1 MKNSRKILA
10 LAVTASLLAPIT
22 VFAQADG
29 PRGGGRLDT
38 NGDGVITL
46 SDMQAQRA
54 AMFDRMDADKDGMLT
69 PEERAAAKSERHQ
82 QARADRPERDGVRAT
97 KTVAR
102 ADFIADA
109 ERQFARLDADGDGTL
124 TRAEMQAGRKGRTI
138 R

>member
-10 LAVTASLLAPIT
+10 LAVTACVLAPVT

-69 PEERAAAKSERHQ
+69 PEERAAAKSERQQ
-82 QARADRPERDGVRAT
+82 QARADRPERGGARAT
-97 KTVAR
+97 ETISR